1 MKSLDSELGRQPA
14 MLQRVQRLNTSGA
27 RSVEAFVDAGTQY
40 LAVANSLTA
49 DVRFGADSHICRI
62 AVP

>member
-1 MKSLDSELGRQPA
+1 